1 MTLSVSKSERPY
13 EEDFEFEEW
22 FKRNYGKNQEQEE
35 KQKQERVSI
44 KITEKDVTRA
54 SDNATEAVRRMIE
67 AFDSAE
73 RSVWGASI
81 ESSHNRSLV
90 SENGCGNTNTK
101 QSKLSKKSASKKILR
116 QGSIQERECSSSRGG
131 ARGDDDST
139 DLRDTYSNGS
149 ADSFDDSLELS
160 PMKSIS
166 SNPPPASM
174 SDTMLSSHS
183 ASPHFPLSIVSS
195 FDIYGISDEDKPEA
209 GNDAI
214 DTASPSGSVEKPI
227 TKENITHESD
237 AKRENEE
244 TYQDNT
250 EVISRLLPE
259 HIPSASSAS
268 LPGTPVTRKGAF
280 QRSFSFSEGR
290 TNSLSVDEV
299 DGKGKNKKSN
309 KSGSK
314 EDSKR
319 KTLKKS
325 YSAPV
330 RVEDNLI
337 EGNNDESI
345 VTATIGNMTQLARNF
360 TKSRKTSTNETM
372 DKKNIKT
379 NNIVVAEN
387 ETTYSK
393 DTPEENE
400 RVTTPTPQKK
410 IAVEQISTFK
420 RLHRMYSSGEIKN
433 DDVVVV
439 EEDENN
445 EQSAGSI
452 IDEFSSIGNALAG
465 WIDRG
470 WRSDRDYKLLRT
482 SLDIESPTLSEK
494 MTRYLLQDHVIET
507 FLSFIIL
514 ADLKWTADEGASFRP
529 SREDPPSDELKRSYR
544 ATMLLAH
551 DDPTENLQSIIHTK
565 GDVMVEELL
574 KGFQPN
580 SRANLHHITHL
591 LSSLL
596 NCIPDVVLQVIGSN
610 KHNVDVFFS
619 SIIDNLDNGSVL
631 DFFVSLVLAENCVEG
646 NVRIKFNGLL
656 SEWKLLLK
664 LQQKI
669 IKPQTSD
676 ELAASVSDALS
687 YLVPALTSDPYG
699 STLLMPLGESTII
712 DSLIECGTTVS
723 SSLGKRVAC
732 MRVLINIVGMDRLRY
747 LDSVQDNINN
757 MADILPIIHK
767 QLQKNFSK
775 IRDSICRENDPCSD
789 PKRSEYSSTF
799 SYWRFLLVTL
809 IVEMHTI
816 GEYHI
821 LVDKFDS
828 YLWKKL
834 TEVFFQNSEGNMYH
848 GLVCRLFFFAI
859 RSNNEKV
866 QKQIFIHSKFLDKAI
881 NFYWINP
888 KASYCGS
895 VLKCC
900 NIVRLHVDTLPPN
913 VFLTSYLQNH
923 ILWLS
928 FLPRLK
934 REANKQ
940 CDFEMQGDLS
950 KENTV
955 DIGSSFAHSMGF
967 TEKCSY
973 KALQQNT
980 VRNTSAGGNEVAGQ

>member
-1 MTLSVSKSERPY
+1 MTLSVSKTEQPY

-81 ESSHNRSLV
+81 ESTHNRSSV
-90 SENGCGNTNTK
+90 PENGNGNTNTK
-101 QSKLSKKSASKKILR
+101 QSKVSKKSSSKKILR
-116 QGSIQERECSSSRGG
+116 QGSLQERECSSSRGG
-131 ARGDDDST
+131 TRGDEDST

-160 PMKSIS
+160 PTKSIS
-166 SNPPPASM
+166 STPPPASM
-174 SDTMLSSHS
+174 SDTMLSSHT

-195 FDIYGISDEDKPEA
+195 FDIYGISDEDKR
-209 GNDAI
+209 DATA
-214 DTASPSGSVEKPI
+214 TASPQGSVEKPI
-227 TKENITHESD
+227 TEEKTTHESD
-237 AKRENEE
+237 AKKENEE

-259 HIPSASSAS
+259 HIPNASSTS
-268 LPGTPVTRKGAF
+268 LPGTPVTRRGAF

-290 TNSLSVDEV
+290 TNSLSGNEV
-299 DGKGKNKKSN
+299 DGKGKSKKSN

-319 KTLKKS
+319 KAFKKS

-330 RVEDNLI
+330 RVEDNI
-337 EGNNDESI
+337 SEGNNDESV
-345 VTATIGNMTQLARNF
+345 VTTTIGNMTQLARTF
-360 TKSRKTSTNETM
+360 TNSKKSSNETT
-372 DKKNIKT
+372 DKKNNET
-379 NNIVVAEN
+379 HNVVAY
-387 ETTYSK
+387 TK
-393 DTPEENE
+393 DAQQENE
-400 RVTTPTPQKK
+400 RVSTPVPHKK

-433 DDVVVV
+433 EDVVVV
-439 EEDENN
+439 EDAENN

-482 SLDIESPTLSEK
+482 SLDIENPTLSEK
-494 MTRYLLQDHVIET
+494 MTKYLLQDHVIET

-514 ADLKWTADEGASFRP
+514 ADLKWTADIGASLRP

-551 DDPTENLQSIIHTK
+551 DNPTENLQSIILTK

-610 KHNVDVFFS
+610 KHNVDLFFS

-656 SEWKLLLK
+656 SEWTLLLK

-747 LDSVQDNINN
+747 LESVQDNINN

-973 KALQQNT
+973 KALQQN
-980 VRNTSAGGNEVAGQ
+980 NAHNISAGGNEVAGQ